1 MTVTHT
7 EIAVDRRAALQGSRL
22 EQLARMVEIR
32 LVEETVQTLYN
43 DGHIRGSTHL
53 ANGQEAVS
61 VGIATVA
68 RPTDT
73 VACTYRGHGTALA
86 LGVTPEGVLGEICGR
101 SIGCIGG
108 MGGSMHLGD
117 MSVGLLP
124 TFAIVGAGVPV
135 AAGAALTA
143 WVRGT
148 DDAAIAI
155 FGDGATNIGAF
166 HEGLNLAGILKLPVV
181 FVCENNL
188 YGEYSRINLTTPVE
202 HLADRAA
209 AYGMPGVA
217 VDGQDVDEV
226 IAAVE
231 YGTRSGPRRRGSDPA
246 GDEDLPLL
254 RTLAVRRRCVPA
266 RRRAR
271 RVEAARPDRHLPGQV
286 ARCRGGDGRATR
298 RTRRA
303 DRPTGQVRRGGSAG
317 EPAAGGRRD
326 VSPRHGHGPLMRHT
340 LTIPKLGDSVSEVVI
355 LEWHVA
361 VGDTVGVGD
370 PLVSVETDKIDADV
384 PSTVAGTVVELL
396 VEPTDEVA
404 TGAPFVVVDES

>member
-1 MTVTHT
+1 VTVTHT

-155 FGDGATNIGAF
+155 FGDGAANIGAF

-226 IAAVE
+226 IAAV
-231 YGTRSGPRRRGSDPA
+231 SPA
-246 GDEDLPLL
+246 LD
-254 RTLAVRRRCVPA
+254 
-266 RRRAR
+266 RAR
-271 RVEAARPDRHLPGQV
+271 AGEGPTLLEMKTYRYSGHSRSDAGAYRLDGELDEWKQRDPIDIFRARLLDAGEATDEQLAELDARIDQRVKSAVEAVLASPPPEVDEMFRHV
-286 ARCRGGDGRATR
+286 T
-298 RTRRA
+298 
-303 DRPTGQVRRGGSAG
+303 
-317 EPAAGGRRD
+317 
-326 VSPRHGHGPLMRHT
+326 
-340 LTIPKLGDSVSEVVI
+340 
-355 LEWHVA
+355 
-361 VGDTVGVGD
+361 
-370 PLVSVETDKIDADV
+370 
-384 PSTVAGTVVELL
+384 
-396 VEPTDEVA
+396 A
-404 TGAPFVVVDES
+404 TGR